1 MFDTCMAI
9 RRRQFLKT
17 AVVGSSIAS
26 VAGCASLTGGGS
38 YPSKPLDVVVPFGA
52 GGGVDSIYRG
62 FQPYID
68 EALPTNTVV
77 DNRGG
82 GGGRVGQRHWQS
94 QEADGYT
101 LFSSSGRTHFQLYP
115 EYYDI
120 DASPS
125 DVAATG
131 AIGMTPVA
139 MISRP
144 DAPWDDIAGMKQYT
158 EENEFKVAGVG
169 FATDN
174 HAALLTFLDDAG
186 LNLDNVSDV
195 SLSGGQSLSQ
205 AVANSDIDAAS
216 VAFSGATG
224 LAESGKVNVEAVLT
238 EATELG
244 GGEIKYPTVNTIDSV
259 DLTPMGLA
267 IELYAHADL
276 EESRLSTLRDA
287 HATALEKQEFKDWA
301 RKNFIVPS
309 EMNGQEAQNWLETDA
324 EEIVQRYKNL
334 VDKLGMETP

>member
-1 MFDTCMAI
+1 MAL
-9 RRRQFLKT
+9 RRRQFIKS
-17 AVVGSSIAS
+17 AVVGSGIASIA
-26 VAGCASLTGGGS
+26 GCTNLTAGGS
-38 YPSKPLDVVVPFGA
+38 YPSNKIDVIIPFGA
-52 GGGVDSIYRG
+52 GGGVDSLFRG
-62 FQPYID
+62 FQPYLDD
-68 EALPTNTVV
+68 ELPTNTVV

-82 GGGRVGQRHWQS
+82 GAGRTGQSHWLNQK
-94 QEADGYT
+94 ADGYT

-115 EYYDI
+115 EFYDI
-120 DASPS
+120 DASPD

-139 MISRP
+139 IISRP
-144 DAPWDDIAGMKQYT
+144 DAPWDDISGLQQYT

-205 AVANSDIDAAS
+205 AVANGDIDAAS
-216 VAFSGATG
+216 VAFSGAKG

-238 EATELG
+238 EASELG
-244 GGEIKYPTVNTIDSV
+244 GGEIKFPTVNTVESV

-267 IELYAHADL
+267 VELYAHSGL

-287 HATALEKQEFKDWA
+287 HEAAIGKQEFKNWA

-309 EMNGQEAQNWLETDA
+309 EMNGQAAQKWLENDA

-334 VDKLGMETP
+334 VDKLGIETP

>member
-1 MFDTCMAI
+1 MAI

-17 AVVGSSIAS
+17 AVVSGSIAS
-26 VAGCASLTGGGS
+26 IAGCSSVTGGGS
-38 YPSKPLDVVVPFGA
+38 YPSNTIDVVVPFGA

-62 FQPYID
+62 FQPYFD
-68 EALPTNTVV
+68 ETLPTNTVV

-82 GGGRVGQRHWQS
+82 GAGRVGQRHWQS

-101 LFSSSGRTHFQLYP
+101 LFSSSGRSHFQLYP
-115 EYYDI
+115 EFYDI

-139 MISRP
+139 IISRP
-144 DAPWDDIAGMKQYT
+144 DAPWDDIAGMQQYT

-186 LNLDNVSDV
+186 LNLDNVRDV

-244 GGEIKYPTVNTIDSV
+244 GGEIKYPTVNTINSV
-259 DLTPMGLA
+259 DLTPMGLTV
-267 IELYAHADL
+267 ELYAHSSI
-276 EESRLSTLRDA
+276 EESRLNTLRDT
-287 HATALEKQEFKDWA
+287 HATAIKQQEFKDWA
-301 RKNFIVPS
+301 RKNYIVPR
-309 EMNGQEAQNWLETDA
+309 EMNGPETQNWLETDA
-324 EEIVQRYKNL
+324 QEIVERYKNL
-334 VDKLGMETP
+334 VDKLGIKTP